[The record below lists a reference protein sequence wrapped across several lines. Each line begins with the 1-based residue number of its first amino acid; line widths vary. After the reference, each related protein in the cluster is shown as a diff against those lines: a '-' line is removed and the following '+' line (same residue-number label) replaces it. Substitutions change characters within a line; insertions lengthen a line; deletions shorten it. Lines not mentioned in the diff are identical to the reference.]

1 MVIMILFF
9 SIRICFYKFPYW
21 KFLFFT
27 TFELLYL
34 PTPRVSLHFEYIP
47 LYDFN
52 NTDLDSCECNAQTH
66 IPFFGFCLLFLH
78 MYVYAHPKYRHVLL
92 CFFSYPPHYLYHG
105 NQCWRPNS
113 STQVC
118 LCSDDLFITSR
129 YTHVLRDTHT
139 FILLN
144 IRLFCLTARPFSSPH

>member
-1 MVIMILFF
+1 MKIFVLYHFWVAFFYLLPVCLFT
-9 SIRICFYKFPYW
+9 SNI
-21 KFLFFT
+21 FLYMT
-27 TFELLYL
+27 LIIQTWI
-34 PTPRVSLHFEYIP
+34 RVSAMHKPTY
-47 LYDFN
+47 
-52 NTDLDSCECNAQTH
+52 H
-66 IPFFGFCLLFLH
+66 FFGFCLLFLH